1 MKKENKSKKS
11 NFWELWYL
19 KDGLIGNYKGRSRYR
34 LIIIGKNI
42 ICCQW
47 LIHFLIPRTVY
58 QTHSNCKSRLL
69 NIKVITAEPQ
79 RFYEGSLYS
88 EILRS
93 INHPKL
99 SVNGSCSLIFV
110 VCLYIHVCPARYQRI
125 SRNEFMSGNILYYN
139 ALYTR
144 KKPLFMAHVNVDV
157 CKQCPP
163 SLYD

>member
-1 MKKENKSKKS
+1 M
-11 NFWELWYL
+11 
-19 KDGLIGNYKGRSRYR
+19 IGNYKGRSRYR
-34 LIIIGKNI
+34 LKIIGKNI

-47 LIHFLIPRTVY
+47 LIQFLIHRTIY

-79 RFYEGSLYS
+79 RFYVGSLYTKK
-88 EILRS
+88 LRS
-93 INHPKL
+93 INHPNL

-110 VCLYIHVCPARYQRI
+110 VCLYIYPARYQWI

-157 CKQCPP
+157 CKQLPP